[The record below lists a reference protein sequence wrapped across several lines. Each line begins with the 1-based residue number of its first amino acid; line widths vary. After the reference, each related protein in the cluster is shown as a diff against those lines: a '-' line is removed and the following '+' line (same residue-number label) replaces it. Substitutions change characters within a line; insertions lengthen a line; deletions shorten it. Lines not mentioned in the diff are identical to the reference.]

1 MMTETDLV
9 ATAGRWMA
17 GDLYEATAGHPL
29 AEVAQRLR
37 RDLLDVQGDGLIPA
51 GVRFGVAAV
60 EESGPG
66 MLCITLAGLPQAG
79 HPGNVAVR
87 EVVRTVFELA
97 SQYNRVHLA
106 APYRARF
113 LQYITT
119 LTDRDTVGA
128 VWITTNTV
136 LGDPDPRTA
145 PPADTTPASQGDAPV
160 PAR

>member
-9 ATAGRWMA
+9 ATAGWWMT
-17 GDLYEATAGHPL
+17 GDLYEATAGDTL
-29 AEVAQRLR
+29 GEVAQRLR

-66 MLCITLAGLPQAG
+66 VLCITLAGLPRAD
-79 HPGNVAVR
+79 PSSSVVVR
-87 EVVRTVFELA
+87 EVVRAVFELA

-113 LQYITT
+113 LQYITI
-119 LTDRDTVGA
+119 LPGRDAVGA

-145 PPADTTPASQGDAPV
+145 SPADTTPASQDAPPV